1 MNPQN
6 DVYNP
11 ESFAARVNFAAK
23 VIASG
28 ANTTR
33 RFDTCFEMFD
43 GDAVCVALYRRSLKN
58 PKLAAN
64 LHRYISFE
72 QWEIDKLK
80 DVKTRDL
87 AKAARAERAEHA
99 ARRAEHRYEAAL

>member
-6 DVYNP
+6 DVYIP
-11 ESFAARVNFAAK
+11 ESFAARVNFAAR

-43 GDAVCVALYRRSLKN
+43 GDTVCVALYRRSLKN

-64 LHRYISFE
+64 LRRYVSFE
-72 QWEIDKLK
+72 QADIDRLK
-80 DVKTRDL
+80 NVKTRDL
-87 AKAARAERAEHA
+87 AKAARAERRH
-99 ARRAEHRYEAAL
+99 EAAI